1 MNEKLEAGY
10 DVILEIEV
18 QGAMQV
24 HEKRPDAV
32 MVFIAPPSF
41 EELAN
46 RLRGRG
52 TETDDVVDMRM
63 RTALVELS
71 QKMEY
76 DYRLVN
82 DDLDE
87 ATRQLVAYVNEIAEQ
102 Q

>member
-1 MNEKLEAGY
+1 
-10 DVILEIEV
+10 
-18 QGAMQV
+18 
-24 HEKRPDAV
+24 
-32 MVFIAPPSF
+32 
-41 EELAN
+41 
-46 RLRGRG
+46 
-52 TETDDVVDMRM
+52 MRM

-76 DYRLVN
+76 DYQLVN

>member
-1 MNEKLEAGY
+1 MPEAHL
-10 DVILEIEV
+10 VCIE
-18 QGAMQV
+18 
-24 HEKRPDAV
+24 
-32 MVFIAPPSF
+32 PPSH
-41 EELAN
+41 EELER

>member
-1 MNEKLEAGY
+1 MVGKG
-10 DVILEIEV
+10 
-18 QGAMQV
+18 QV
-24 HEKRPDAV
+24 DKGKDEREEEDGPHLTVDGSFDL
-32 MVFIAPPSF
+32 VFIEPPSL
-41 EELAN
+41 EELER